1 MALAWLKQNCVF
13 LLVMKK
19 ATCSQIEFARKNKKA
34 TINY

>member
-1 MALAWLKQNCVF
+1 MALAWLKQNCF